1 MLDATA
7 RRYIDPPLNRAG
19 QALADLGI
27 SANTVSVVG
36 LLFGACAAL
45 CIGVGLFELALVA
58 ILANRLAD
66 GLDGAVA
73 RATEKT
79 DLGGFLDIVFDFI
92 FYGAVPF
99 AFVVYD
105 PAGNAVAGAVLL
117 LSFYLNG
124 ATFLAFATLAA
135 KQGMNTQAQGIKSFY
150 YLGGLAE
157 GTETIAVFIAF
168 CLFPGAFVYLAWGFA
183 IICFISAAARIFMV
197 KALLENNQP

>member
-7 RRYIDPPLNRAG
+7 RRYIDPPLNRLGKMIANAG
-19 QALADLGI
+19 L
-27 SANTVSVVG
+27 SANTVSVIG
-36 LLFGACAAL
+36 LLFAGVAAL
-45 CIGVGLFELALVA
+45 CIALGQFEAALVA
-58 ILANRLAD
+58 IIINRLAD

-92 FYGAVPF
+92 FYGAIPF

-105 PAGNAVAGAVLL
+105 PVGNAVAGAVLL

-135 KQGMNTQAQGIKSFY
+135 KRGMNTRAQGIKSFY

-157 GTETIAVFIAF
+157 GLETIAVFIAF
-168 CLFPGAFVYLAWGFA
+168 CLFPSLFVYIAWGFA
-183 IICFISAAARIFMV
+183 CVCFISAIARIFLV
-197 KALLENNQP
+197 KALLEG